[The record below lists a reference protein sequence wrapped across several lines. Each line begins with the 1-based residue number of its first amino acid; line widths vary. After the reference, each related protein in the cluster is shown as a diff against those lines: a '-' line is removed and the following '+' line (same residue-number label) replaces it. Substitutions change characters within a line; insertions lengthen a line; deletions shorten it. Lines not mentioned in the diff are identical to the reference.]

1 MFKNIQVGDS
11 VVIGS
16 KIHKV
21 THVTPKRFRVG
32 EMVFKKS
39 DGCEIGV
46 DNNRFATLLDVK
58 KLNEKAANL
67 ESLIKSIRLD
77 GLTDYDLV
85 IIENKM
91 LDLVSFVNAAK
102 NKRK

>member
-1 MFKNIQVGDS
+1 MFENIQVGDS

-21 THVTPKRFRVG
+21 THVTPKRFKVG
-32 EMVFKKS
+32 EIVFKKS
-39 DGCEIGV
+39 DGCEIG

-58 KLNEKAANL
+58 QLNEKATNL